1 MGVDSNDPDELLRD
15 LGRRVAELRAARGL
29 TQQQFAEE
37 LEVTVR
43 YLQGIEA
50 GGENLSVRSLSK
62 LADALEVEVRA
73 LFDEPTTRTVRV
85 GRPPKSE

>member
-1 MGVDSNDPDELLRD
+1 MGVDSNDPDDLLRD

-37 LEVTVR
+37 LEVAVR

-50 GGENLSVRSLSK
+50 GHENLSVRSLSK
-62 LADALEVEVRA
+62 LADALEVEVRE
-73 LFDEPTTRTVRV
+73 LFNEPMDRSVRK
-85 GRPPKSE
+85 GRPPKAD